1 MTIKPE
7 SIFENILFT
16 TVRIEVTLPNNSISM
31 GTGFI
36 FNYVKNNKQY
46 LFVVTNKHV
55 IKDSIEGRLTFNQSD
70 GEKPI
75 LSKVFTIEYPN
86 FEKQW
91 IGHPQQDID
100 VAIMPFAPVL
110 NELSNKGVQIFF
122 KSLTPDL
129 IPSDKLLREE
139 IDAVEDIVFVG
150 YPSDV
155 YDRRNLLPVVR
166 KGITATPISVD
177 FEGKPAFL
185 IDASI
190 FPGSSG
196 SPVFLCNIGSY
207 SPKGKGL
214 VVGSRIF
221 FLGVVASVFIRKDL
235 NTIELIHIPTGKI
248 PVVATTQMVDLGI
261 VYKAIVIKELIE
273 DFLKTRGEI

>member
-1 MTIKPE
+1 MIKPE

-16 TVRIEVTLPNNSISM
+16 TVRIEASLPDNSTRT
-31 GTGFI
+31 GTGFV
-36 FNYVKNNKQY
+36 FNYEKNDKQY

-55 IKDSIEGRLTFNQSD
+55 IKNSIKGKLAFNLSD

-75 LSKVFTIEYPN
+75 LGKVFTINYSN
-86 FEKQW
+86 FESQW
-91 IGHPQQDID
+91 IGHPQDDID

-110 NELSNKGVQIFF
+110 NELYNKGVQIFF
-122 KSLTPDL
+122 KSITSDL
-129 IPSDKLLREE
+129 IPSDKLLRED

-150 YPSDV
+150 YPNDI

-166 KGITATPISVD
+166 RGITATPVSID

-214 VVGSRIF
+214 IAGSRIF
-221 FLGVVASVFIRKDL
+221 FLGIVASVFTRKDL
-235 NTIELIHIPTGKI
+235 NNIELIDIPTGKI
-248 PVVATTQMVDLGI
+248 PVVATTQMLDLGI
-261 VYKAIVIKELIE
+261 VYKSIVIKELIE
-273 DFLKTRGEI
+273 EFLKTRGEI

>member
-1 MTIKPE
+1 MIKPE

-16 TVRIEVTLPNNSISM
+16 TVRIEASLPNNSTST
-31 GTGFI
+31 GTGFV
-36 FNYVKNNKQY
+36 FNYVRNDKQY
-46 LFVVTNKHV
+46 LFIVTNKHV
-55 IKDSIEGRLTFNQSD
+55 IKNSIKGKLTFNQSD

-75 LSKVFTIEYPN
+75 LGKVFTIDYSN
-86 FEKQW
+86 FESQW
-91 IGHPQQDID
+91 IGHSQDDVD
-100 VAIMPFAPVL
+100 VAIMPFGPVY
-110 NELSNKGVQIFF
+110 NELYSKGVQIFF
-122 KSLTPDL
+122 RSVTLDL
-129 IPSDKLLREE
+129 IPSDNLLRED

-150 YPSDV
+150 YPNDI

-166 KGITATPISVD
+166 RGITATPVSID

-214 VVGSRIF
+214 IAGSRIF
-221 FLGVVASVFIRKDL
+221 FLGVVASVFIRKDF
-235 NTIELIHIPTGKI
+235 NTIELIEIPTGKI
-248 PVVATTQMVDLGI
+248 PVVATTQRLDLGI
-261 VYKAIVIKELIE
+261 VYKSIVIKELIE
-273 DFLKTRGEI
+273 EFLKTRGEI

>member
-1 MTIKPE
+1 MIKPE

-16 TVRIEVTLPNNSISM
+16 TVRIEASLPNNSTST
-31 GTGFI
+31 GTGFV
-36 FNYVKNNKQY
+36 FNYVRNDKQY
-46 LFVVTNKHV
+46 LFIVTNKHV
-55 IKDSIEGRLTFNQSD
+55 IKNSIKGKLTFNQSD

-75 LSKVFTIEYPN
+75 LGKVFTIDYSN
-86 FEKQW
+86 FESQW
-91 IGHPQQDID
+91 IGHSQDDVD
-100 VAIMPFAPVL
+100 VAIMPFGPVY
-110 NELSNKGVQIFF
+110 NELYSKGVQIFF
-122 KSLTPDL
+122 RSVTLDL
-129 IPSDKLLREE
+129 IPSDNLLRED

-150 YPSDV
+150 YPNDI

-166 KGITATPISVD
+166 RGITATPVSID

-214 VVGSRIF
+214 IAGSRIF
-221 FLGVVASVFIRKDL
+221 FLGIVASVFTRKDL
-235 NTIELIHIPTGKI
+235 NTIELIDIPTGKI
-248 PVVATTQMVDLGI
+248 PRVATTQRLDLGI
-261 VYKAIVIKELIE
+261 VYKSIVIKELIE
-273 DFLKTRGEI
+273 EFLKTRGEI

>member
-16 TVRIEVTLPNNSISM
+16 TVRIEATLTNNSISI

-36 FNYVKNNKQY
+36 FNYVKNDKQY

-55 IKDSIEGRLTFNQSD
+55 IKDSTQGKLTFNQSD

-75 LSKVFTIEYPN
+75 LGKVFTIDYPN
-86 FEKQW
+86 FENQW
-91 IGHPQQDID
+91 IGHSRQDID
-100 VAIMPFAPVL
+100 VTILPFAPVL
-110 NELSNKGVQIFF
+110 NELSQKGIQIFF
-122 KSLTPDL
+122 KAITPDL
-129 IPSDKLLREE
+129 IPTDEVLMEK
-139 IDAVEDIVFVG
+139 INAVEDIIFVG
-150 YPSDV
+150 YPSNI
-155 YDRRNLLPVVR
+155 YDKRNLMPVVR
-166 KGITATPISVD
+166 KGITATPVSVD
-177 FEGKPAFL
+177 FEGKPVFI

-214 VVGSRIF
+214 VVGSRVL

-235 NTIELIHIPTGKI
+235 NTIELIDIPTGKI
-248 PVVATTQMVDLGI
+248 PIVATTQMVDLGI
-261 VYKAIVIKELIE
+261 VYKSIVIKELIE
-273 DFLKTRGEI
+273 EFLKTRDDI

>member
-1 MTIKPE
+1 MIKPE

-16 TVRIEVTLPNNSISM
+16 TVRIEASLPDNSTST
-31 GTGFI
+31 GTGFV
-36 FNYVKNNKQY
+36 FNYVRNDKQY
-46 LFVVTNKHV
+46 LFIVTNKHV
-55 IKDSIEGRLTFNQSD
+55 IKNSIKGKLTFNQSD

-75 LSKVFTIEYPN
+75 LGKVFTINYSN
-86 FEKQW
+86 FESQW
-91 IGHPQQDID
+91 IGHPQDDID

-110 NELSNKGVQIFF
+110 NELYNKGVQIFF
-122 KSLTPDL
+122 KSITSDL
-129 IPSDKLLREE
+129 IPSDKLLRED

-150 YPSDV
+150 YPNDI

-166 KGITATPISVD
+166 RGITATPVSID

-214 VVGSRIF
+214 IAGSRIF
-221 FLGVVASVFIRKDL
+221 FLGIVASVFTRKDL
-235 NTIELIHIPTGKI
+235 NNIELIDIPTGKI
-248 PVVATTQMVDLGI
+248 PVVATTQMLDLGI
-261 VYKAIVIKELIE
+261 VYKSIVIKELIE
-273 DFLKTRGEI
+273 EFLKTRGEI

>member
-150 YPSDV
+150 YPSDI

-273 DFLKTRGEI
+273 EFLKTRGEI

>member
-16 TVRIEVTLPNNSISM
+16 TVRIEATLPNNSIST

-36 FNYVKNNKQY
+36 FNYVKNDKQY
-46 LFVVTNKHV
+46 LFVVTNKHI
-55 IKDSIEGRLTFNQSD
+55 IKDTIEGKLTFNQSD

-75 LSKVFTIEYPN
+75 FGKVFTIGYPN

-110 NELSNKGVQIFF
+110 NELSNRGVQIFF
-122 KSLTPDL
+122 KSITPDI

-150 YPSDV
+150 YPSDI

-166 KGITATPISVD
+166 RGITATPISVD
-177 FEGKPAFL
+177 FEGKPTFL

-214 VVGSRIF
+214 VVGSRVF

-235 NTIELIHIPTGKI
+235 NTIELIDIPTGKI

-261 VYKAIVIKELIE
+261 VYKSIVIKELIE
-273 DFLKTRGEI
+273 EFLKTRGEI

>member
-16 TVRIEVTLPNNSISM
+16 TVRIEATLPNNSIST

-36 FNYVKNNKQY
+36 FDYVNNDKHY

-55 IKDSIEGRLTFNQSD
+55 IKDSTEGKLSFNQSD

-75 LSKVFTIEYPN
+75 LGKVFTIGYSN

-100 VAIMPFAPVL
+100 VAFMPFSPVL
-110 NELSNKGVQIFF
+110 NELSQKGVQIFF
-122 KSLTPDL
+122 KTITPDL
-129 IPSDKLLREE
+129 IPADKQLRED

-150 YPSDV
+150 YPSDI
-155 YDRRNLLPVVR
+155 YDRKNLLPVVR
-166 KGITATPISVD
+166 RGITATPISVD
-177 FEGKPAFL
+177 FEGKPTFL

-214 VVGSRIF
+214 HVGSRIF

-235 NTIELIHIPTGKI
+235 NTIELIDIPTGKI

-261 VYKAIVIKELIE
+261 VYKSIVIKELIE

>member
-16 TVRIEVTLPNNSISM
+16 TVRIEATLSNNSIST

-55 IKDSIEGRLTFNQSD
+55 IKDSIKGKLTFNQSD

-75 LSKVFTIEYPN
+75 LGKVFTIEYPN

-91 IGHPQQDID
+91 MGPPQQDID

-110 NELSNKGVQIFF
+110 NELSQRGVQIFF
-122 KSLTPDL
+122 RSITPDL
-129 IPSDKLLREE
+129 IPSDKQLRED

-150 YPSDV
+150 YPSDI

-166 KGITATPISVD
+166 RGITASPVSVD
-177 FEGKPAFL
+177 FEKKPAFL

-214 VVGSRIF
+214 HVGSRIF
-221 FLGVVASVFIRKDL
+221 FLGVVASVFIRKDF
-235 NTIELIHIPTGKI
+235 NTIELIDIPTGKV
-248 PVVATTQMVDLGI
+248 PVIATTQMVDLGI
-261 VYKAIVIKELIE
+261 VYKSIVIKELIE

>member
-16 TVRIEVTLPNNSISM
+16 TVRIEATLTNNSISI

-36 FNYVKNNKQY
+36 FNYVKNDKQY

-55 IKDSIEGRLTFNQSD
+55 IKDSTRGKLTFNQSD

-75 LSKVFTIEYPN
+75 LGKVFTIDYPN
-86 FEKQW
+86 FENQW
-91 IGHPQQDID
+91 IGHSREDID
-100 VAIMPFAPVL
+100 VTILPFAPVL
-110 NELSNKGVQIFF
+110 NELSQKGVQIFF
-122 KSLTPDL
+122 KAVTPDL
-129 IPSDKLLREE
+129 IPTDEVLIEK
-139 IDAVEDIVFVG
+139 IDAVEDIIFVG
-150 YPSDV
+150 YPSNI
-155 YDRRNLLPVVR
+155 YDKRNLLPVVR
-166 KGITATPISVD
+166 KGITATPVSVD
-177 FEGKPAFL
+177 FEGKPAFI

-214 VVGSRIF
+214 VVGSRVF

-235 NTIELIHIPTGKI
+235 NTIELIDIPTGKVPI
-248 PVVATTQMVDLGI
+248 VATTQMIDLGI
-261 VYKAIVIKELIE
+261 VYKSIVIKELIE
-273 DFLKTRGEI
+273 EFLKTRDDI